1 MKLNKVCFGLMA
13 SGLALAG
20 LTQSCVSDQ
29 PFGIGDGEGT
39 LRMQLV
45 VNTDVTRAAIDDE
58 DLRSACVV
66 YISNPKGLL
75 YKYQG
80 LENLPS
86 QLRLPSDNYVAE
98 AWTGDSVPASFDKKF
113 FRGYERFAI
122 SAGDNKAVVVN
133 CRISNVVVSLNPATV
148 DLQAMKDWKITV
160 SNSSEEGS
168 LVFDESNM
176 DYAKGY
182 FMMPNKDIA
191 TDADGNR
198 LTDADGFFYYTNL
211 KYRIEGTS
219 AEGKAFVKEGLIGS
233 PRLDGDRVQRAHEY
247 VLNLKYDPTYEETGG
262 AFVSII
268 IDDSEVEVKDEV
280 TLYSA
285 PAVKGVGF
293 DIEHQIVGNA
303 GQFSDCM
310 FKITAFG
317 GIKNLFI
324 SSAED
329 AAALNLPHE
338 RIDLLN
344 ATEAVQ
350 QDLRNL
356 GLKWDYMMN
365 DERNLATS
373 YLTLS
378 AGFLNAVAERD
389 SEYHIELAAVDAYG
403 KETVK
408 QVRLAVGEGA
418 IVIDDPVTITPV
430 ADDNIMAVLTN
441 SATISGTINSDDA
454 VNPGIEYR
462 ESGTSAWTFVPAAV
476 TRASRQFTVTLTG
489 LKPATRYEYRAV
501 AEGFE
506 PSESMF
512 LTTEG
517 AFMIPNASMEEWS
530 EMEVKTMFSTSM
542 VPIPGA
548 GGVRTFWDTGN
559 HGAAN
564 ANTTLTQGSTVM
576 FHSGAKSAQL
586 VSKKAALMG
595 IGKHAAGN
603 LFVGEYLGTNGT
615 NGRISFG
622 RPYDGSHPSA
632 LKLWANYR
640 TAKVTAAGG
649 GLTKSDMDHGQIY
662 VAFTT
667 APMEVNT
674 ADTSTLFSPDKEE
687 VLGYGEVTW
696 AGVNFGPD
704 GQLEELT
711 IPVVWNE
718 KAKTNKPL
726 YLIIVCSASK
736 FGDFFAGGEG
746 ATMYVDDFEL
756 VY

>member
-29 PFGIGDGEGT
+29 PFGIGEGEGT

-45 VNTDVTRAAIDDE
+45 VNTDVTRAALDDE

-133 CRISNVVVSLNPATV
+133 CRISNVVVSINPATV

-211 KYRIEGTS
+211 NYRIEGTT
-219 AEGKAFVKEGLIGS
+219 AEGRAFVKEGLIGS
-233 PRLDGDRVQRAHEY
+233 PRLDGNRVQRAHEY

-268 IDDSEVEVKDEV
+268 VDDSEVEVKDEV

-293 DIEHQIVGNA
+293 DIEHQIVGNQ
-303 GQFSDCM
+303 GEFSDCM
-310 FKITAFG
+310 FKVTAFG
-317 GIKNLFI
+317 GIKSLFI

-329 AAALNLPHE
+329 ASALNLPHE
-338 RIDLLN
+338 RIDLFN
-344 ATEAVQ
+344 ATESVQ

-365 DERNLATS
+365 GERNLATS

-378 AGFLNAVAERD
+378 AGFLNAIAERD
-389 SEYHIELAAVDAYG
+389 SEYHFELAAVDAYG

-418 IVIDDPVTITPV
+418 IVIDDPVTIEPIP
-430 ADDNIMAVLTN
+430 DDDVMAVLTN
-441 SATISGTINSDDA
+441 TATLSVTINADDV

-462 ESGTSAWTFVPAAV
+462 ESGTSAWTFVPANV
-476 TRASRQFTVTLTG
+476 TCAATRISVTLTG
-489 LKPATRYEYRAV
+489 LKPGTRYEYRAV

-506 PSESMF
+506 ASESMF
-512 LTTEG
+512 LTTEP
-517 AFMIPNASMEEWS
+517 AFVIPNASMEEWS
-530 EMEVKTMFSTSM
+530 ALSTNSK
-542 VPIPGA
+542 VQIPA
-548 GGVRTFWDTGN
+548 SGGVRSFWDTGN
-559 HGAAN
+559 HGAAL
-564 ANTTLTQGSTVM
+564 ASTTLTQGSTVM

-586 VSKKAALMG
+586 VSKKAAVMG

-603 LFVGEYLGTNGT
+603 LFVGEYLKTSGTNGEI
-615 NGRISFG
+615 RFG

-632 LKLWANYR
+632 LRLWANYR
-640 TAKVTAAGG
+640 TAKVTSAGG
-649 GLTKSDMDHGQIY
+649 GLTTSDMDHGQIY

-667 APMEVNT
+667 APIEVKT
-674 ADTSTLFSPDKEE
+674 ADKNTLFSPDKEE

-711 IPVVWNE
+711 IPIVWNE
-718 KAKTNKPL
+718 KSKTTKPL
-726 YLIIVCSASK
+726 YMIIVCSASK
-736 FGDFFAGGEG
+736 FGDYFAGGEG
-746 ATMYVDDFEL
+746 STMYVDDFEL

>member
-45 VNTDVTRAAIDDE
+45 VNTDVTRAALDDE

-133 CRISNVVVSLNPATV
+133 CRISNVVVSINPATV

-211 KYRIEGTS
+211 NYRIEGTT
-219 AEGKAFVKEGLIGS
+219 AEGRSFVKEGLIGS
-233 PRLDGDRVQRAHEY
+233 PRLDGNRVQRAHEY

-268 IDDSEVEVKDEV
+268 VDDSEVEIKDEV

-293 DIEHQIVGNA
+293 DIEHQIVGNQ
-303 GQFSDCM
+303 GEFSDCM
-310 FKITAFG
+310 FKVTAFG
-317 GIKNLFI
+317 GIKSLFI

-329 AAALNLPHE
+329 APALNLPHE

-344 ATEAVQ
+344 ATEGVQ

-365 DERNLATS
+365 EERNLATS

-378 AGFLNAVAERD
+378 AGFLNAIAERD
-389 SEYHIELAAVDAYG
+389 SEYRFELAAVDAYG

-418 IVIDDPVTITPV
+418 IVIDDPVTIEPIP
-430 ADDNIMAVLTN
+430 DDDVMAVLTN
-441 SATISGTINSDDA
+441 TATLSVTINADDV

-462 ESGTSAWTFVPAAV
+462 EAGTSAWTFVPANI
-476 TRASRQFTVTLTG
+476 TRAATRISVTLTG
-489 LKPATRYEYRAV
+489 LKPGTRYEYRAV

-506 PSESMF
+506 ASEPMF
-512 LTTEG
+512 LTTEP
-517 AFMIPNASMEEWS
+517 AFVIPNASMEEWS
-530 EMEVKTMFSTSM
+530 ALSTNSK
-542 VPIPGA
+542 VQIPAA
-548 GGVRTFWDTGN
+548 GGVRSFWDTGN
-559 HGAAN
+559 HGAAL
-564 ANTTLTQGSTVM
+564 ASTTLTQGSTVM

-586 VSKKAALMG
+586 VSKKAAVLG

-603 LFVGEYLGTNGT
+603 LFVGEYLKTSGTNGE
-615 NGRISFG
+615 ISFG

-632 LKLWANYR
+632 LRLWANYR
-640 TAKVTAAGG
+640 TTKVTSAGG
-649 GLTKSDMDHGQIY
+649 GLTTSDMDHGQIY

-667 APMEVNT
+667 APIEVKT
-674 ADTSTLFSPDKEE
+674 ADKSTLFSPDKEE

-704 GQLEELT
+704 GQLEELS
-711 IPVVWNE
+711 IPIVWNE
-718 KAKTNKPL
+718 KSKTTKPL
-726 YLIIVCSASK
+726 YMIIVCSASK
-736 FGDFFAGGEG
+736 FGDYFAGGEG
-746 ATMYVDDFEL
+746 STMYVDDFEF